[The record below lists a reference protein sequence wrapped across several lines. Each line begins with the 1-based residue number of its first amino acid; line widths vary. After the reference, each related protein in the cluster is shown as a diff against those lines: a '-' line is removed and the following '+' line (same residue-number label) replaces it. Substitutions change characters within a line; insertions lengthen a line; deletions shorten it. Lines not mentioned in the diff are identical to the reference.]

1 MRKHIIAICTIIFLL
16 AGLLVIPVSAGL
28 HERYNEGKNISLLI
42 SSGKINSPDV
52 SIDKN
57 YLTQSERKLS
67 STLLKQTLKQ
77 TPVSSPAALSQVKG
91 SFESSLRIKNVPV
104 PSGSEGAQTASPNL
118 VSGKLVYA
126 YVYVKPGYS
135 THIIDSY
142 VFEVSGRDENNHIA
156 VAWIDVLDYFLNP
169 ILSRSLHFL

>member
-1 MRKHIIAICTIIFLL
+1 MRAHIIAICTIIVM
-16 AGLLVIPVSAGL
+16 AGLLVIPVTAGL
-28 HERYNEGKNISLLI
+28 HESYGEGKNITFLI

-57 YLTQSERKLS
+57 YLTESERKLS

-77 TPVSSPAALSQVKG
+77 TSASSLAAPSQVNG

-104 PSGSEGAQTASPNL
+104 PSGSDGSPIVSPNL
-118 VSGKLVYA
+118 ISGKLVYA

-135 THIIDSY
+135 THICLLYTS
-142 VFEVSGRDENNHIA
+142 
-156 VAWIDVLDYFLNP
+156 
-169 ILSRSLHFL
+169 